1 MIGNWLDSLYKFLY
15 PRSYFQAVNNLR
27 KLRAGDNTPPI
38 QLADADGRIIPDI
51 GWNLQKFGEYHSSIF
66 YDSSMPC
73 KPVHQP
79 ATGVRDDEPFST
91 EDVRAAIQK
100 QKVGGAVGQDGIS
113 SEVLRAG
120 SDILAG
126 WLSSFFNVIRQLQHC
141 SADLTTGIIVPIYK
155 NGKPKGAPKSYRPV
169 MLLSVV
175 RKVLTTIITKRIS
188 TNIQQFVDESQ
199 AGFRPGRSTADGVF
213 CVWSLCERAL
223 LGNWNYSAA
232 LLDFSGAFDTVNR
245 GKALDRMAD
254 SGAPTSMMKLLVSDT
269 TARVKIAGQLSAPFS
284 TNIGVVQGDPM
295 SPAMFIV
302 YAEGAMR
309 QVRAACTSPSCLPTH
324 FSQYADDTTIHDTDR
339 DAVVAAAAKCEPIF
353 AQDDLRLNLTKTQ
366 FVTPSKDDDAWRK
379 TKLLGSL
386 LGSGSDIENR
396 INAANRA
403 FGTIA
408 WKRHTLL
415 SRMLM
420 FTTLILPVLL
430 YNCGLWT
437 LTAALGN
444 RLDTW
449 HRRKLRSI
457 LGVVY
462 PQKISV
468 N

>member
-1 MIGNWLDSLYKFLY
+1 
-15 PRSYFQAVNNLR
+15 
-27 KLRAGDNTPPI
+27 
-38 QLADADGRIIPDI
+38 
-51 GWNLQKFGEYHSSIF
+51 
-66 YDSSMPC
+66 
-73 KPVHQP
+73 
-79 ATGVRDDEPFST
+79 
-91 EDVRAAIQK
+91 
-100 QKVGGAVGQDGIS
+100 
-113 SEVLRAG
+113 
-120 SDILAG
+120 
-126 WLSSFFNVIRQLQHC
+126 
-141 SADLTTGIIVPIYK
+141 
-155 NGKPKGAPKSYRPV
+155 
-169 MLLSVV
+169 
-175 RKVLTTIITKRIS
+175 
-188 TNIQQFVDESQ
+188 
-199 AGFRPGRSTADGVF
+199 
-213 CVWSLCERAL
+213 
-223 LGNWNYSAA
+223 
-232 LLDFSGAFDTVNR
+232 
-245 GKALDRMAD
+245 
-254 SGAPTSMMKLLVSDT
+254 
-269 TARVKIAGQLSAPFS
+269 
-284 TNIGVVQGDPM
+284 M

-408 WKRHTLL
+408 WNRHTLL

-430 YNCGLWT
+430 YNCGPWT

-449 HRRKLRSI
+449 HRCKLRSI

-462 PQKISV
+462 PQNISNKNLYKLSNQLPITRTCRERRLLWFGHVIREGSDSTSYKALRLSIDTKDIKKPRGRPVTRWIDNIKNDLKTINVSIAEAEAISQDKEAWLGIV
-468 N
+468 NQCTNLSC